1 MEVEGWSESLNLCG
15 PFTYVKTI
23 TPSNTAGAAII
34 INGSIIS
41 IYSTDIKLVG

>member
-23 TPSNTAGAAII
+23 TPTSTDAIL

-41 IYSTDIKLVG
+41 IYSNDIS